1 MASLTTSASIP
12 PVRNKISN
20 GASRALFNWTKTY
33 FANTA
38 PMPYSNMSGI
48 KRKTMATPLL
58 SGVITAERMREVKR
72 APLQCSHHHSC
83 GMTESLVSS
92 IIMTGKRNM
101 TPTLTVS
108 RKTEETNES
117 REKYGVTSI
126 GAANEK
132 IP

>member
-1 MASLTTSASIP
+1 M
-12 PVRNKISN
+12 V
-20 GASRALFNWTKTY
+20 
-33 FANTA
+33 
-38 PMPYSNMSGI
+38 
-48 KRKTMATPLL
+48 TPLP
-58 SGVITAERMREVKR
+58 SGVITAENMTEANT
-72 APLQCSHHHSC
+72 APLQCFSHHSL
-83 GMTESLVSS
+83 GTIESLVSRT
-92 IIMTGKRNM
+92 ITTGSRNM

>member
-1 MASLTTSASIP
+1 M
-12 PVRNKISN
+12 V
-20 GASRALFNWTKTY
+20 
-33 FANTA
+33 
-38 PMPYSNMSGI
+38 
-48 KRKTMATPLL
+48 TPLP

-83 GMTESLVSS
+83 GMIESLVSS
-92 IIMTGKRNM
+92 IIMTGKINM
-101 TPTLTVS
+101 TTTLTVR
-108 RKTEETNES
+108 RKTEEIKES